1 MNMIIRSL
9 LASIAVACIPFVL
22 SAQDDKKEDD
32 NLVPNGSFEEVSGK
46 LKRLGSIEMATG
58 WKSPTAVNAD
68 LFSESV
74 AGAPVSAPRSQYG
87 DQSALTGTNYAGLRW
102 WSYAG
107 KEPRSY
113 LQAKF
118 KKPMKKGQRYCV
130 KYYVSL
136 ADLSKY
142 GSAELGAYISKL
154 VITKK
159 DEGSLT
165 YNAQVPTLRTK
176 VYEDLYSW
184 QGVCGVYEAGGD
196 EQFLI
201 IGNFAANEKTANVKI
216 KRPKGESRPQMMNAY
231 YFIDDVSVTPI
242 KNASECSC
250 EQLDK
255 AESEHIFS
263 RRGVMN
269 PSLKPAEKVAQMMFY
284 FKRFQRSIDRS
295 MEPWLEE
302 MVGYLKADP
311 AVRIKLMGY
320 VDVTETERMRMRPD
334 LEELA
339 RERAETI
346 KEALVESGIDAG
358 RITAVGMPPA
368 EASEDGETEVSMSK
382 ARRVEVQVVK

>member
-9 LASIAVACIPFVL
+9 FATLAIAFMPIGMI
-22 SAQDDKKEDD
+22 AQDEKKDD
-32 NLVPNGSFEEVSGK
+32 NNLIPNGSFEEVEGK
-46 LKRLGSIEMATG
+46 LKRLGSIEMAKG

-68 LFSESV
+68 LFSEGV
-74 AGAPVSAPRSQYG
+74 AGAPVSVPRSQYG

-118 KKPMKKGQRYCV
+118 KTPLKKGQRYCV

-142 GSAELGAYISKL
+142 ATSELGAYISKL
-154 VITKK
+154 VVTKK
-159 DEGSLT
+159 EEANLT

-176 VYEDLYSW
+176 VYDDLYSW
-184 QGVCGVYEAGGD
+184 QGVCGVYDATGD

-201 IGNFAANEKTANVKI
+201 IGNFAANEKTPNAKV
-216 KRPKGESRPQMMNAY
+216 KRPKGETRPQLMSAY

-242 KNASECSC
+242 KSASECSC
-250 EQLDK
+250 EQIDK

-263 RRGVMN
+263 RRGAIN
-269 PSLKPAEKVAQMMFY
+269 PNLKPVEKVGLMMFY
-284 FKRFQRSIDRS
+284 FKRFQRGIDRS
-295 MEPWLEE
+295 MEPWVEE
-302 MVGYLKADP
+302 LVGYLKADP
-311 AVRIKLMGY
+311 AIKIKLVGH
-320 VDVTETERMRMRPD
+320 VDATEKDRMRMRPD

-339 RERAETI
+339 RERAETV
-346 KEALVESGIDAG
+346 KEALVESGIDAI
-358 RITAVGMPPA
+358 RISVLGAPPP
-368 EASEDGETEVSMSK
+368 EPSEDGDTEVSMSK
-382 ARRVEVQVVK
+382 DRRVEVQVIP